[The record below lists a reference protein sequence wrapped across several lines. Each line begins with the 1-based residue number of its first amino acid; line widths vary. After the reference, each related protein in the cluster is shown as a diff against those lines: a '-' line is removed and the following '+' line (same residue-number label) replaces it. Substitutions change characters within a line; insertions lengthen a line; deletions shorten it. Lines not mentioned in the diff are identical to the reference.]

1 MSADLAIPL
10 QLRGTFQK
18 VLSGE
23 QSIPAKPAA
32 DLGQGTLYL
41 LFPLKSLII
50 DQETQLVISVILM
63 DSIRIDTEPSVQQ
76 PVVCFRIKGL

>member
-1 MSADLAIPL
+1 MTPNLFIPF
-10 QLRGTFQK
+10 QLCGTFQK
-18 VLSGE
+18 VLPGE
-23 QSIPAKPAA
+23 QGIPPKPAA